1 MQKVKK
7 KPPNSVAAAHAIAE
21 ERRNQSSFSTHPS
34 QSANIRSAFKPVIDG
49 SVLKNDVKQR
59 LAKERREE
67 TKRQQEATKETQ
79 LLEKERKSRIQYEKQ
94 MEEKQRKLKE
104 QKEKDEQ
111 RRISAEEK
119 RKQKLQEERERFKA
133 VLCRTLER
141 SNRVDHRQ
149 KRWSWE
155 GSTAVNPETK
165 TASKRSVST
174 EKLEQET
181 SGLQKQMSV
190 SSAGLQS
197 SVAKKNI
204 EKKRSSSLTRRSN
217 KLQAPSETVQVE
229 EKPTARQSYTSLRE
243 SNLITRL
250 LVPTKASIARSK
262 SAASLSVPG
271 KDTSGTHSALIQY
284 INMPL
289 RSHSS
294 DELKN
299 TMALR
304 KAAAAGPPQE
314 KVEAPPDV
322 SVEAAPHVKVEA
334 TPEATVEAAP
344 EVTVEA
350 ASEATVEAASEVTVE
365 AAPEVTVE
373 AAPEATVEAAPEA
386 TVEAAPEATVEAT
399 PEVTVEAAPEVTVE
413 AAFEAT
419 VEAASEV
426 TVEATPKA
434 TVEVAP
440 EANAEA
446 TPKVSVEGPPEG
458 SVEAPCEAGVEALP
472 ESMETSPEV
481 SVDVSPEAS
490 VDPSSPEA
498 SVDPSSPEV
507 SVDPSPEVS
516 LDSSPEVS
524 MDASP
529 DVSMEASSEASVE
542 ASPKASVGVSP
553 EASLDTS
560 PGASVKAFP
569 KESVEASSKASP
581 KVGAEASSKVKVK
594 DSPQKSEMD
603 KQASNPATKKRPPSH
618 IPCYKW
624 PSSPAS
630 GWRPPSPISINRQ
643 MQKNRPPSPSP
654 VMSKQSQSSLSY
666 KVIPVQ
672 RSLLAQNALGSL
684 GKKREGVPKAAS
696 SAEAVSPKQMVSEE
710 SSNKSTPGTMN
721 AKEAT
726 KILAEKRRLAREQRE
741 REERIQKE
749 REQSKP
755 KDAAEKAAEV
765 QREEFSK
772 LEDGQQQKEVKE
784 GSPDPEDP
792 NVLLQKGDAKIKAQE
807 EADKRKK
814 EQERIMLQ
822 NLQERLERKKRIEEI
837 MKRTRKTDSNTAKAA
852 EPFVDNTYEEDEAD
866 DEDESESDDNSFDDL
881 RPSAFI
887 NGMDSSTKLKTHFK
901 NMKKNTPKL
910 VFLDATSGQVRR
922 ETKTFFN
929 GDMKNS
935 RQKSAKDPLAQAKG
949 TRSPTKRMTSRAAN
963 TRKASETCST
973 VGPSKSLDP
982 EAQEWICDKI
992 IDIRNEAESLM
1003 SSTPPDSQKYH
1014 PKGSR
1019 TFHQSPPLPLDDK
1032 KNNSVPAPSDM

>member
-1 MQKVKK
+1 MAERAG
-7 KPPNSVAAAHAIAE
+7 SGTSLRGMRERMVAAAHAIAE

-165 TASKRSVST
+165 TASKRSIST
-174 EKLEQET
+174 EKLEQDT

-197 SVAKKNI
+197 SVAKKKI

-334 TPEATVEAAP
+334 TPEATVEVAP
-344 EVTVEA
+344 EVSMDA
-350 ASEATVEAASEVTVE
+350 APKATVEAAPEVTVE

-373 AAPEATVEAAPEA
+373 AAPEATVEAASEA
-386 TVEAAPEATVEAT
+386 TVEAAPEATVE
-399 PEVTVEAAPEVTVE
+399 
-413 AAFEAT
+413 
-419 VEAASEV
+419 
-426 TVEATPKA
+426 
-434 TVEVAP
+434 VA
-440 EANAEA
+440 
-446 TPKVSVEGPPEG
+446 PEG

-472 ESMETSPEV
+472 ESMVTSPEG

-507 SVDPSPEVS
+507 SVDPSPE
-516 LDSSPEVS
+516 
-524 MDASP
+524 
-529 DVSMEASSEASVE
+529 
-542 ASPKASVGVSP
+542 
-553 EASLDTS
+553 
-560 PGASVKAFP
+560 
-569 KESVEASSKASP
+569 
-581 KVGAEASSKVKVK
+581 
-594 DSPQKSEMD
+594 KSEMD

-765 QREEFSK
+765 QREEFAK
-772 LEDGQQQKEVKE
+772 LEDGQQQKEMKE
-784 GSPDPEDP
+784 GSPDLEDQK
-792 NVLLQKGDAKIKAQE
+792 VLLQKGDAKIKAQE

-963 TRKASETCST
+963 TRKICKLRA
-973 VGPSKSLDP
+973 
-982 EAQEWICDKI
+982 AQKRNHHLWIFQ
-992 IDIRNEAESLM
+992 
-1003 SSTPPDSQKYH
+1003 TP
-1014 PKGSR
+1014 
-1019 TFHQSPPLPLDDK
+1019 
-1032 KNNSVPAPSDM
+1032 

>member
-217 KLQAPSETVQVE
+217 KLQAPSETLQVE

-322 SVEAAPHVKVEA
+322 SMEAAPHVKVEA
-334 TPEATVEAAP
+334 TPEA
-344 EVTVEA
+344 
-350 ASEATVEAASEVTVE
+350 
-365 AAPEVTVE
+365 TVE

-386 TVEAAPEATVEAT
+386 TVEAAPEATVEVAS
-399 PEVTVEAAPEVTVE
+399 EVTVE
-413 AAFEAT
+413 
-419 VEAASEV
+419 
-426 TVEATPKA
+426 VEATPKA

-1014 PKGSR
+1014 PKGSM

>member
-1 MQKVKK
+1 MAERAGGGT
-7 KPPNSVAAAHAIAE
+7 SLRGMRERMVAAAHAIAE

-217 KLQAPSETVQVE
+217 KLQAPSETLQVE

-322 SVEAAPHVKVEA
+322 SMEAAPHVKVEA
-334 TPEATVEAAP
+334 TPEA
-344 EVTVEA
+344 
-350 ASEATVEAASEVTVE
+350 
-365 AAPEVTVE
+365 TVE

-386 TVEAAPEATVEAT
+386 TVEAAPEATVEVAS
-399 PEVTVEAAPEVTVE
+399 EVTVE
-413 AAFEAT
+413 
-419 VEAASEV
+419 
-426 TVEATPKA
+426 VEATPKA

-963 TRKASETCST
+963 TRKICKLRAAQKRNHHLWISSSRPPNFSASDLNLTT
-973 VGPSKSLDP
+973 KMT
-982 EAQEWICDKI
+982 
-992 IDIRNEAESLM
+992 IRNREHNRQ
-1003 SSTPPDSQKYH
+1003 TP
-1014 PKGSR
+1014 
-1019 TFHQSPPLPLDDK
+1019 
-1032 KNNSVPAPSDM
+1032 

>member
-1 MQKVKK
+1 MAERAGGGT
-7 KPPNSVAAAHAIAE
+7 SLRGMRERMVAAAHAIAE

-217 KLQAPSETVQVE
+217 KLQAPSETLQVE

-322 SVEAAPHVKVEA
+322 SMEAAPHVKVEA
-334 TPEATVEAAP
+334 TPEA
-344 EVTVEA
+344 
-350 ASEATVEAASEVTVE
+350 
-365 AAPEVTVE
+365 TVE

-386 TVEAAPEATVEAT
+386 TVEAAPEATVEVAS
-399 PEVTVEAAPEVTVE
+399 EVTVE
-413 AAFEAT
+413 
-419 VEAASEV
+419 
-426 TVEATPKA
+426 VEATPKA

-1014 PKGSR
+1014 PKGSM

>member
-7 KPPNSVAAAHAIAE
+7 KNTNSVAAAHAIAE
-21 ERRNQSSFSTHPS
+21 ERRNQSSYSTHPS

-197 SVAKKNI
+197 SVAKKKI

-243 SNLITRL
+243 NNLITRL

-271 KDTSGTHSALIQY
+271 KDTSGTHNALIQY

-334 TPEATVEAAP
+334 TPEVSMEAAP
-344 EVTVEA
+344 EVSVD
-350 ASEATVEAASEVTVE
+350 
-365 AAPEVTVE
+365 AAPEATVE

-386 TVEAAPEATVEAT
+386 TVEAAPEATVEAA
-399 PEVTVEAAPEVTVE
+399 PEATVEAAPE
-413 AAFEAT
+413 AT
-419 VEAASEV
+419 M
-426 TVEATPKA
+426 
-434 TVEVAP
+434 EVAP
-440 EANAEA
+440 EGNAEA

-458 SVEAPCEAGVEALP
+458 SVEALCEAGVEALP

-481 SVDVSPEAS
+481 SVDVSPEVS

-498 SVDPSSPEV
+498 SVDPSSPEE

-529 DVSMEASSEASVE
+529 DASMEASSEASVE

-553 EASLDTS
+553 EASVDTS
-560 PGASVKAFP
+560 PGASVKALP
-569 KESVEASSKASP
+569 KDIVEASSKASP

-643 MQKNRPPSPSP
+643 MQKNRPSSPSP
-654 VMSKQSQSSLSY
+654 VMSKQSQSALSY

-696 SAEAVSPKQMVSEE
+696 SAEAVSPKQMVCEE

-765 QREEFSK
+765 QQEEFSR
-772 LEDGQQQKEVKE
+772 LEDGQQQKEMKK
-784 GSPDPEDP
+784 GSPDPEDQK
-792 NVLLQKGDAKIKAQE
+792 VLLQKGDAKIKAQE

-866 DEDESESDDNSFDDL
+866 DEEESESDDNSFDDL

-887 NGMDSSTKLKTHFK
+887 NGMDSSTKLKTYFK

-929 GDMKNS
+929 GDMKNF
-935 RQKSAKDPLAQAKG
+935 RPKSAKDPLAQAKG
-949 TRSPTKRMTSRAAN
+949 TRSSTKRMTSHAAN
-963 TRKASETCST
+963 TRKASETCNT

-1003 SSTPPDSQKYH
+1003 SSTPPDSRKYH
-1014 PKGSR
+1014 LKGSM

-1032 KNNSVPAPSDM
+1032 KINSVPAPLDM

>member
-1 MQKVKK
+1 MAERAGGGT
-7 KPPNSVAAAHAIAE
+7 SLRGMRERMVAAAHAIAE

-217 KLQAPSETVQVE
+217 KLQAPSETLQVE

-322 SVEAAPHVKVEA
+322 SMEAAPHVKVEA
-334 TPEATVEAAP
+334 TPEA
-344 EVTVEA
+344 
-350 ASEATVEAASEVTVE
+350 
-365 AAPEVTVE
+365 TVE

-386 TVEAAPEATVEAT
+386 TVEAAPEATVEVAS
-399 PEVTVEAAPEVTVE
+399 EVTVE
-413 AAFEAT
+413 
-419 VEAASEV
+419 
-426 TVEATPKA
+426 VEATPKA

-792 NVLLQKGDAKIKAQE
+792 NVLLQ
-807 EADKRKK
+807 
-814 EQERIMLQ
+814 
-822 NLQERLERKKRIEEI
+822 RIEEI

-1014 PKGSR
+1014 PKGSM

>member
-1 MQKVKK
+1 MAERAGGGT
-7 KPPNSVAAAHAIAE
+7 SLRGMRERMVAAAHAIAE

-165 TASKRSVST
+165 T
-174 EKLEQET
+174 EK
-181 SGLQKQMSV
+181 
-190 SSAGLQS
+190 
-197 SVAKKNI
+197 I

-217 KLQAPSETVQVE
+217 KPQAPLETVQVE
-229 EKPTARQSYTSLRE
+229 EKPTARQPYTSLRE
-243 SNLITRL
+243 NNLITRL

-262 SAASLSVPG
+262 SAVSLSVPG

-294 DELKN
+294 EELKN
-299 TMALR
+299 TMVLR
-304 KAAAAGPPQE
+304 KSAVAGPPQE

-322 SVEAAPHVKVEA
+322 SVVAAPHVKVEA

-344 EVTVEA
+344 EATVEVA
-350 ASEATVEAASEVTVE
+350 PEATVEP
-365 AAPEVTVE
+365 APEVTVE
-373 AAPEATVEAAPEA
+373 AAPEATVEP
-386 TVEAAPEATVEAT
+386 
-399 PEVTVEAAPEVTVE
+399 APEVTVE
-413 AAFEAT
+413 
-419 VEAASEV
+419 
-426 TVEATPKA
+426 
-434 TVEVAP
+434 VAP
-440 EANAEA
+440 EGNAEA
-446 TPKVSVEGPPEG
+446 TPKVSMEGPPEG
-458 SVEAPCEAGVEALP
+458 SVEASCEAGVEALP
-472 ESMETSPEV
+472 ESMEISPEV
-481 SVDVSPEAS
+481 SVDVTPEAS
-490 VDPSSPEA
+490 VDPSPEA
-498 SVDPSSPEV
+498 SVDLSSPEV

-529 DVSMEASSEASVE
+529 DVSMEVSSEASVE

-553 EASLDTS
+553 EASVETS
-560 PGASVKAFP
+560 PGASVKALP
-569 KESVEASSKASP
+569 KESVEAFSKASP
-581 KVGAEASSKVKVK
+581 EVGAEASSKVKVK
-594 DSPQKSEMD
+594 DSPQKSETD
-603 KQASNPATKKRPPSH
+603 KQASNPATKKRPSSH

-643 MQKNRPPSPSP
+643 MQKNRPSSPSP
-654 VMSKQSQSSLSY
+654 VVSKQSQSSLSY

-696 SAEAVSPKQMVSEE
+696 SAEAVSPKQMVCEE

-749 REQSKP
+749 REQSKL
-755 KDAAEKAAEV
+755 KDTAEKAVEG
-765 QREEFSK
+765 QQEEFSK
-772 LEDGQQQKEVKE
+772 LEEGQQQKEMKK
-784 GSPDPEDP
+784 GSPEPEDQK
-792 NVLLQKGDAKIKAQE
+792 VLLQKGDAKIKAQE

-837 MKRTRKTDSNTAKAA
+837 MKRTRKTDSNAAKAA

-881 RPSAFI
+881 HPSAFI

-929 GDMKNS
+929 GDMKNF

-949 TRSPTKRMTSRAAN
+949 TRSPTKRMTSHAAN
-963 TRKASETCST
+963 TRKASETCNT

-1003 SSTPPDSQKYH
+1003 SSTPPDSRKYH
-1014 PKGSR
+1014 PKSSM

-1032 KNNSVPAPSDM
+1032 KNNSVPAPSDMQPSCSPEENSPSTLDLIFQTP

>member
-1 MQKVKK
+1 MAERAG
-7 KPPNSVAAAHAIAE
+7 SGTSLRGMRERMVAAAHAIAE

-165 TASKRSVST
+165 TASKRSIST
-174 EKLEQET
+174 EKLEQDT

-197 SVAKKNI
+197 SVAKKKI

-334 TPEATVEAAP
+334 TPEATVEVAP
-344 EVTVEA
+344 EVSMDA
-350 ASEATVEAASEVTVE
+350 APKATVEAAPEVTVE

-373 AAPEATVEAAPEA
+373 AAPEATVEAASEA
-386 TVEAAPEATVEAT
+386 TVEAAPEATVE
-399 PEVTVEAAPEVTVE
+399 
-413 AAFEAT
+413 
-419 VEAASEV
+419 
-426 TVEATPKA
+426 
-434 TVEVAP
+434 VA
-440 EANAEA
+440 
-446 TPKVSVEGPPEG
+446 PEG

-472 ESMETSPEV
+472 ESMVTSPEG

-542 ASPKASVGVSP
+542 ASPKSSVGVSP

-569 KESVEASSKASP
+569 KESVEVSSKASP

-765 QREEFSK
+765 QREEFAK
-772 LEDGQQQKEVKE
+772 LEDGQQQKEMKE
-784 GSPDPEDP
+784 GSPDLEDQK
-792 NVLLQKGDAKIKAQE
+792 VLLQ
-807 EADKRKK
+807 
-814 EQERIMLQ
+814 
-822 NLQERLERKKRIEEI
+822 RIEEI

-963 TRKASETCST
+963 TRKICKLRA
-973 VGPSKSLDP
+973 
-982 EAQEWICDKI
+982 AQKRNHHLWIFQ
-992 IDIRNEAESLM
+992 
-1003 SSTPPDSQKYH
+1003 TP
-1014 PKGSR
+1014 
-1019 TFHQSPPLPLDDK
+1019 
-1032 KNNSVPAPSDM
+1032 

>member
-1 MQKVKK
+1 MAERAGGGT
-7 KPPNSVAAAHAIAE
+7 SLRGMRERMVAAAHAIAE

-271 KDTSGTHSALIQY
+271 KDTSGTHSALVQY

-334 TPEATVEAAP
+334 TPEATVEVAP
-344 EVTVEA
+344 EVSMDA
-350 ASEATVEAASEVTVE
+350 APKATVE

-373 AAPEATVEAAPEA
+373 ASSEATVE
-386 TVEAAPEATVEAT
+386 V
-399 PEVTVEAAPEVTVE
+399 
-413 AAFEAT
+413 
-419 VEAASEV
+419 ASEV

-784 GSPDPEDP
+784 GSPDPEDQK
-792 NVLLQKGDAKIKAQE
+792 VLLQ
-807 EADKRKK
+807 
-814 EQERIMLQ
+814 
-822 NLQERLERKKRIEEI
+822 
-837 MKRTRKTDSNTAKAA
+837 AA

-1003 SSTPPDSQKYH
+1003 SSTPPDSRKYH
-1014 PKGSR
+1014 PKGSM

>member
-1 MQKVKK
+1 MAERAGGGT
-7 KPPNSVAAAHAIAE
+7 SLRGMRERMVAAAHAIAE

-271 KDTSGTHSALIQY
+271 KDTSGTHSALVQY

-334 TPEATVEAAP
+334 TPEATVEVAP
-344 EVTVEA
+344 EVSMDA
-350 ASEATVEAASEVTVE
+350 APKATVE

-373 AAPEATVEAAPEA
+373 ASSEATVE
-386 TVEAAPEATVEAT
+386 V
-399 PEVTVEAAPEVTVE
+399 
-413 AAFEAT
+413 
-419 VEAASEV
+419 ASEV

-498 SVDPSSPEV
+498 SVDPSSPE
-507 SVDPSPEVS
+507 
-516 LDSSPEVS
+516 
-524 MDASP
+524 
-529 DVSMEASSEASVE
+529 
-542 ASPKASVGVSP
+542 
-553 EASLDTS
+553 
-560 PGASVKAFP
+560 
-569 KESVEASSKASP
+569 
-581 KVGAEASSKVKVK
+581 
-594 DSPQKSEMD
+594 KSEMD

-784 GSPDPEDP
+784 GSPDPEDQK
-792 NVLLQKGDAKIKAQE
+792 VLLQKGDAKIKAQE

-1003 SSTPPDSQKYH
+1003 SSTPPDSRKYH
-1014 PKGSR
+1014 PKGSM